1 MSLDFHEYK
10 LGELCNI
17 SSSKRIFAREYVDEG
32 IPFYRGKEIIELF
45 NNRDVSNELFITRD
59 KYESI
64 KGKYGV
70 PEEGDILL
78 SSVGTLGIPYL
89 VKNEKFYFKDGN
101 LTWFK
106 DFDSKLNNKFLYWW
120 FQSIE
125 AKYQINN
132 KCIGSTQKALPITT
146 LEKFEISVPS
156 IKTQIQI
163 VDILESI
170 SNKIKT
176 NISINKNLTS
186 SLSLLFKNWF
196 VDFNFLNED
205 NKPYK
210 TNNGQMKNSELG
222 LIPNDWNIGILGD
235 YLRIERG
242 LSYKGKYLSDEGIP
256 LINLGNILPNS
267 KFRLEKLKFYSGDY
281 DEKYIVNVGDILV
294 ANTDLTQDRLVL
306 GSPIIVPSLIDN
318 ETIIYSHHIN
328 RLSNFKLPKFY
339 IFYNLLSERYNHM
352 VSGYATGTTVLAISK
367 ESIYNYQIIIPPKEL
382 LLQFEEI
389 AENIEKIKENNILEI
404 EKLTK
409 LRDTLLPKLMSGEI
423 DVSQINC
430 DLE

>member
-1 MSLDFHEYK
+1 MSLNFHEYE
-10 LGELCNI
+10 LGDLCNI

-78 SSVGTLGIPYL
+78 SSVGTLGVPYL

-132 KCIGSTQKALPITT
+132 KCIGSTQKALPIKT

-176 NISINKNLTS
+176 NISINKNLHQQRK
-186 SLSLLFKNWF
+186 LLFKHWF
-196 VDFNFLNED
+196 IDFDLFSSHE
-205 NKPYK
+205 
-210 TNNGQMKNSELG
+210 MKDTTFG
-222 LIPNDWNIGILGD
+222 LIPKSWEIYDFKEILTKRTEKSNDDSIPMFSVTNTGIHPREDKFNKKLAASTSKFKLIYKNDLVFGMSREILNWGLMEEQIGGVSSAYHIFKINEKKVNPFYVKSFIENYMPYFKDIIKPASREGQGIDQNILMIKQIYVPSENIFKEFYQIDMNYNNLININNTE
-235 YLRIERG
+235 IER
-242 LSYKGKYLSDEGIP
+242 
-256 LINLGNILPNS
+256 
-267 KFRLEKLKFYSGDY
+267 
-281 DEKYIVNVGDILV
+281 
-294 ANTDLTQDRLVL
+294 LTQLR
-306 GSPIIVPSLIDN
+306 
-318 ETIIYSHHIN
+318 
-328 RLSNFKLPKFY
+328 
-339 IFYNLLSERYNHM
+339 NL
-352 VSGYATGTTVLAISK
+352 
-367 ESIYNYQIIIPPKEL
+367 
-382 LLQFEEI
+382 
-389 AENIEKIKENNILEI
+389 
-404 EKLTK
+404 
-409 LRDTLLPKLMSGEI
+409 LLPKLMSGEI
-423 DVSQINC
+423 DVSKINC
-430 DLE
+430 E